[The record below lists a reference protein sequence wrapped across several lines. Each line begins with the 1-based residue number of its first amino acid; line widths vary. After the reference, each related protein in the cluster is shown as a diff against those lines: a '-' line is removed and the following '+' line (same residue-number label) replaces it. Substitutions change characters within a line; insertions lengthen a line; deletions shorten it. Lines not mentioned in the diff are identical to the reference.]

1 MPTSRAKKLCDYF
14 LEDGSF
20 LKLDAATLGYTLRIP
35 SIKSYIRSIRF
46 TFTARNVFCLT
57 KYRGIDPEVNTN
69 GLTPGFEGLEVWP
82 STRVFTFGITLN
94 L

>member
-1 MPTSRAKKLCDYF
+1 MPTSRAKKSCATT
-14 LEDGSF
+14 SSRTVRSSNS
-20 LKLDAATLGYTLRIP
+20 TLGYTLRIP